1 MNIYIAPIDI
11 DNDNNIYIYIYIYI
25 TNYYNDDDII
35 SIIILPMIN
44 DTENHPLHIVA
55 LI

>member
-11 DNDNNIYIYIYIYI
+11 DNDNNIYIYI

-35 SIIILPMIN
+35 SIILPMIN

>member
-11 DNDNNIYIYIYIYI
+11 DNDNNIYI